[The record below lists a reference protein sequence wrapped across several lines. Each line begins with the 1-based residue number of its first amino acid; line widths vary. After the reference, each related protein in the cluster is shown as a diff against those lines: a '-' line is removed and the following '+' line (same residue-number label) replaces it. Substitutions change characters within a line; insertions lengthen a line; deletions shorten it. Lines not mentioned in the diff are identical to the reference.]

1 MKRFWY
7 KDTYSTVG
15 GKLNIE
21 QVNTFCSKIH
31 ILGFYIRGIKDKS
44 TFHPSSYLTFKSI
57 DPLTNT
63 IVYYE
68 AERDYL
74 NTGLKNEYYF
84 TYAYKYLK
92 DALMLEKP
100 VRYMGMDQVLAYC
113 ARNCV
118 CEIYSLV
125 KGKEEKH
132 FRKGMIYEIMK
143 MYINTVKDIRVD
155 KR

>member
-1 MKRFWY
+1 MKHFWY

-31 ILGFYIRGIKDKS
+31 ILGFYIRCIKDKS

-92 DALMLEKP
+92 QALMLEKP
-100 VRYMGMDQVLAYC
+100 VRYMGMDEVLAYC

-143 MYINTVKDIRVD
+143 TYISTVKDIMVD